1 MKGRTALVVL
11 AAAGIVSSVSA
22 SAQAMPASP
31 SISGAPWPVLVG
43 PGFYSP
49 TSVNIYYWH
58 ARSLPDSGTVDW
70 TFANPSSQDT
80 SVTDST
86 GMNLCNSGSHHS
98 PHGFSFTW
106 KWAGTHLYHSTTN
119 GAKGVVK
126 VHMLRGP
133 GRGALG
139 TTFVLKWASALRAGC
154 VFDVEVKKPGVPWS
168 YLRFGTTL
176 FSYGYRPTVKGWYA
190 IRARLRNKTSNKSSG
205 FSPVVLID
213 VT

>member
-1 MKGRTALVVL
+1 M
-11 AAAGIVSSVSA
+11 
-22 SAQAMPASP
+22 
-31 SISGAPWPVLVG
+31 
-43 PGFYSP
+43 
-49 TSVNIYYWH
+49 
-58 ARSLPDSGTVDW
+58 
-70 TFANPSSQDT
+70 

-86 GMNLCNSGSHHS
+86 GLNLFNSGVHHS
-98 PHGFSFTW
+98 PHSLTFIW
-106 KWAGTHLYHSTTN
+106 KWAGTYPYHSTTN

-126 VHMLRGP
+126 VHMVRSP

-154 VFDVEVKKPGVPWS
+154 VFDVEVKKPGVAWS

-176 FSYGYRPTVKGWYA
+176 LSYGYRPPVKGWYA
-190 IRARLRNKTSNKSSG
+190 IRARLRNKTTNRSSG